1 MTVQEK
7 LDEAR
12 DALHRLIVGKQAVT
26 ITYDGETVTYTAADE
41 ARLRR
46 YILEL
51 EAQAGLRSL
60 GRARS
65 RAVHF

>member
-41 ARLRR
+41 ARL
-46 YILEL
+46 L
-51 EAQAGLRSL
+51 SL
-60 GRARS
+60 I
-65 RAVHF
+65 HI

>member
-1 MTVQEK
+1 MTAQER

-41 ARLRR
+41 SRLRR
-46 YILEL
+46 YIAEL
-51 EAQAGLRSL
+51 EALTGVRTL

-65 RAVHF
+65 RAVTF